1 MKKLIFLIVLFF
13 GIMPIVKHGKLTLNG
28 VTSVYADDYGGEDID
43 SNDPCDPNSSAY
55 DLEICNGQPDNGDPC
70 DPSSSAYDPAVCN
83 ATDQCDENSPYYD
96 PAVCEQQSCNPQST
110 NYDVDECDA
119 QVCDDNSVGTNAS
132 ECEIETCDPDNINY
146 DVDECD
152 AQVCD
157 DNSVR
162 TNASECEIETCD
174 PDNINYDV
182 DECDAQVCDP
192 NSVRTDASECE
203 IETCDPDNI
212 NYDPAECNA
221 QICDPTSVNYNPVLC
236 ACPCLK
242 NLTSTPTGGLLRNY
256 DGTIIRSVVG
266 TQDELYLPGLTLH
279 EEWDKVYSS
288 NGTPMDVLT
297 VTGYTLAPGY
307 SLPLDF
313 SVDNLGYNCLGW
325 ALADG
330 QYLVGANW
338 TSTVDTMLGI
348 TSISDGITS
357 GAITMDN
364 NATSIQ
370 PGQIL
375 LGFHYDS
382 ASNTYVYEHAAIN
395 TGSDMYSTKNGMG
408 LGTVGVENQN
418 LATIKGIYEN
428 ATTMGVN
435 VVNRWGYINAPSETN
450 STSNLGINTD
460 GVVSAADIAAAKAN
474 GCNCNK

>member
-13 GIMPIVKHGKLTLNG
+13 GIIPIVKHGKLTLNG

-174 PDNINYDV
+174 PDNVNYDV
-182 DECDAQVCDP
+182 DECDAQVCDD
-192 NSVRTDASECE
+192 NSVGTNAPECE

-212 NYDPAECNA
+212 NYDIDECDA
-221 QICDPTSVNYNPVLC
+221 QICDPTSVGYRPAECKIERCDPDNINYNPIKC
-236 ACPCLK
+236 AQPDCDAVGTVTATQIPA
-242 NLTSTPTGGLLRNY
+242 TSTEINTLTTDNDWGLTTYHLKDYAINI
-256 DGTIIRSVVG
+256 GACS
-266 TQDELYLPGLTLH
+266 DETTWTAVLLSITTDYSQQARLLPGVSEINTSLTDYCEKITDLVTLNPSGTGKWYMLSAIQAH
-279 EEWDKVYSS
+279 EAAHVTYDLSFAIAAESS
-288 NGTPMDVLT
+288 VAAAISTLT
-297 VTGYTLAPGY
+297 VP
-307 SLPLDF
+307 
-313 SVDNLGYNCLGW
+313 
-325 ALADG
+325 
-330 QYLVGANW
+330 
-338 TSTVDTMLGI
+338 
-348 TSISDGITS
+348 
-357 GAITMDN
+357 
-364 NATSIQ
+364 
-370 PGQIL
+370 
-375 LGFHYDS
+375 
-382 ASNTYVYEHAAIN
+382 N
-395 TGSDMYSTKNGMG
+395 TGQSKADAIMQIKGLAAYSTIVAAQISAIK
-408 LGTVGVENQN
+408 
-418 LATIKGIYEN
+418 LAT
-428 ATTMGVN
+428 V
-435 VVNRWGYINAPSETN
+435 NAPRPDASP
-450 STSNLGINTD
+450 SLS
-460 GVVSAADIAAAKAN
+460 GVTYQAERDIVFPVAKQICNAADAANLPVCPA
-474 GCNCNK
+474 CNLIP